1 VSAQQQRQQQQSDF
15 VLTGRRRWYAL
26 ILRGVVAVA
35 AGITAF
41 TISPTVGKALL
52 VGYLIIDALLA
63 VMLAFTLTMPRRSRL
78 LFGADGIVDAIVA
91 VALIVWAPTTAT
103 LVIIVSNW
111 AIATG
116 VLEIGAAI
124 LMPKVQG
131 LAWMIGAAGL
141 LSCVAGIAALDW
153 TDLSIVGVLYVFAAY
168 ALVAGGLFL
177 TFGIT
182 LLRAVLAAERARKRE
197 RSLP

>member
-41 TISPTVGKALL
+41 TISPAVGKALL

-182 LLRAVLAAERARKRE
+182 LLRAVLAAERARKQ
-197 RSLP
+197 RS